1 MYVHSVTG
9 QSVSPPAPTFTVAS
23 SLQRPSPAS
32 RPTLLLLCCC
42 SRAADSRGS
51 VGRRFSFNKS
61 PLFLGDSE
69 PRDGPDRDTLT
80 PSVYSFTRLT
90 PLPAVSCSRA
100 GGRRLFSFFF
110 FSLSLSISPCP
121 SLWTLP
127 KKVQVRTSIY
137 HVELVLVSRSVGPP
151 AVSPSRSNIHSGRRS
166 EVCCVRAADRG
177 SLFLSRVGK
186 LQQPRDI
193 SILVGG

>member
-1 MYVHSVTG
+1 MYVRTLSNSSCWPCMHG

-23 SLQRPSPAS
+23 SLQSPSPAS
-32 RPTLLLLCCC
+32 RPTLLLLCCAAAFEQRTAEAVSAGVFLST
-42 SRAADSRGS
+42 SRCHSWAAAS
-51 VGRRFSFNKS
+51 S
-61 PLFLGDSE
+61 PETDQT
-69 PRDGPDRDTLT
+69 DRHTLT

-121 SLWTLP
+121 SLWTLA

-137 HVELVLVSRSVGPP
+137 HVELVLVSRPP
-151 AVSPSRSNIHSGRRS
+151 LLSPPHSLQHSQWPTLRGVLRSSSGQREPFSFTSR
-166 EVCCVRAADRG
+166 
-177 SLFLSRVGK
+177 
-186 LQQPRDI
+186 
-193 SILVGG
+193 

>member
-1 MYVHSVTG
+1 M
-9 QSVSPPAPTFTVAS
+9 QSQWP
-23 SLQRPSPAS
+23 LYPAS

-42 SRAADSRGS
+42 FRAADSRGS

-137 HVELVLVSRSVGPP
+137 HVELVLVSRSPCCLPLSLQHSQWPTLRGVLRSSSGQREPF
-151 AVSPSRSNIHSGRRS
+151 SFTSR
-166 EVCCVRAADRG
+166 
-177 SLFLSRVGK
+177 
-186 LQQPRDI
+186 
-193 SILVGG
+193 